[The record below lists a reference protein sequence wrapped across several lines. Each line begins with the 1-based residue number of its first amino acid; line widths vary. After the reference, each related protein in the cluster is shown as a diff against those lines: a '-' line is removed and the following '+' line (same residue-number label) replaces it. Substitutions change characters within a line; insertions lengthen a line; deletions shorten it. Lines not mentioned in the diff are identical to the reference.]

1 VSTEGPPFQS
11 RYTPEIPTKA
21 SGLILVGGMKKLA
34 WGLASVAVAAPLV
47 FLGRAAATRGPGPAA
62 PGEVVRVARR
72 TLASTVKATGV
83 VKPRIGAEVKVG
95 SRVSGVV
102 ARLHV
107 RIGDRVERGQ
117 LLAEL
122 ETRELGA
129 RRDQAR
135 AALASA
141 EATLRYMESDLAR
154 KRALGAAE
162 LLPAADLDL
171 AVRGRAVAEQQ
182 RGEAAANLDYARTQ
196 LGYSRITAPIAGI
209 VASVATQEGE
219 TVAASL
225 AAPTFVTLV
234 DLDRLEVWAYV
245 DETDIGRIEK
255 DQAARFTVDTYLDQE
270 FAGRVGA
277 VYPQAEI
284 RDNVVNYVT
293 VVTFDPSPGRTLR
306 PEMTTTV
313 RIAVETRE
321 AVLAVPRRAVRRE
334 EGRAYVLTPAGEKRR
349 VAVGSRDETHCEI
362 VEGLRE
368 GDEVRLG
375 DAGGPGPG
383 TP

>member
-1 VSTEGPPFQS
+1 
-11 RYTPEIPTKA
+11 
-21 SGLILVGGMKKLA
+21 MKKLV
-34 WGLASVAVAAPLV
+34 WGLAAGTAALLLV
-47 FLGRAAATRGPGPAA
+47 FLGRAAATRGKEPA
-62 PGEVVRVARR
+62 PGGEAVRVARR
-72 TLASTVKATGV
+72 TIGSSVKATGV

-107 RIGDRVERGQ
+107 RIGDKVARGQ

-122 ETRELGA
+122 ETRELAA

-135 AALASA
+135 AALAAA
-141 EATLRYMESDLAR
+141 EATLQYARSDLAR
-154 KRALGAAE
+154 KRALGGAR
-162 LLPAADLDL
+162 LLAAADLDL
-171 AVRGRAVAEQQ
+171 AERSLGVAEQQ
-182 RGEAAANLDYARTQ
+182 AAEAAASLDYARTQ
-196 LGYSRITAPIAGI
+196 LAYSRITAPIAGI

-234 DLDRLEVWAYV
+234 DLARLEVWAYV
-245 DETDIGRIEK
+245 DETDIGRIATG
-255 DQAARFTVDTYLDQE
+255 QGARFTVDTYPEHE
-270 FAGRVGA
+270 FEGRVTA

-293 VVTFDPSPGRTLR
+293 VVTFDRPRERTLR

-321 AVLAVPRRAVRRE
+321 GVLAVPRRAVRRAQ
-334 EGRAYVLTPAGEKRR
+334 GRAFVLTPAGERR
-349 VAVGSRDETHCEI
+349 SVTVGSRDETHTEI
-362 VEGLRE
+362 TSGLRE
-368 GDEVRLG
+368 GEEVLLG
-375 DAGGPGPG
+375 GNGAPAGPAP
-383 TP
+383 

>member
-1 VSTEGPPFQS
+1 
-11 RYTPEIPTKA
+11 
-21 SGLILVGGMKKLA
+21 MKKLV
-34 WGLASVAVAAPLV
+34 WGVASVAVAMPLA
-47 FLGRAAATRGPGPAA
+47 FLGRAAATRGQDPPPSPGDVA
-62 PGEVVRVARR
+62 RVARR
-72 TLASTVKATGV
+72 TLSSTVKATGV

-102 ARLHV
+102 ARLYV
-107 RIGDRVERGQ
+107 RIGDTVARGQ

-122 ETRELGA
+122 ETRELQA

-141 EATLRYMESDLAR
+141 EATLRYAESDLLR
-154 KRALGAAE
+154 KRALATAQ
-162 LLPAADLDL
+162 LLPAADLEV
-171 AVRGRAVAEQQ
+171 AERSRAVAEQQ
-182 RGEAAANLDYARTQ
+182 QGEAAANLDFARTQ

-219 TVAASL
+219 TVAASF

-234 DLDRLEVWAYV
+234 DLSRLEVWAYV
-245 DETDIGRIEK
+245 DETDIGRIRIG
-255 DQAARFTVDTYLDQE
+255 QTARFTVDTYPGHDFE
-270 FAGRVGA
+270 GRASA

-293 VVTFDPSPGRTLR
+293 VVTFDPPRDRTLR

-313 RIAVETRE
+313 RISIETRE
-321 AVLAVPRRAVRRE
+321 NVLAVPRRAVRRE
-334 EGRAYVLTPAGEKRR
+334 GGRAYVLTPAGEKRF
-349 VAVGSRDETHCEI
+349 VTVGSRDETDCEI

-368 GDEVRLG
+368 GDLVRVG
-375 DAGGPGPG
+375 EARAPARE

>member
-1 VSTEGPPFQS
+1 
-11 RYTPEIPTKA
+11 
-21 SGLILVGGMKKLA
+21 MKRLA
-34 WGLASVAVAAPLV
+34 WGLSVGVLAVPLV
-47 FLGRAAATRGPGPAA
+47 FLGRAAAKRGQEDA
-62 PGEVVRVARR
+62 PGGQAVRVTRR
-72 TLASTVKATGV
+72 TIGSSVKATGV

-107 RIGDRVERGQ
+107 QIGDTVARGQ

-122 ETRELGA
+122 ETREL
-129 RRDQAR
+129 QAR
-135 AALASA
+135 CAQAQAALAA
-141 EATLRYMESDLAR
+141 ADATLQYARSDLAR

-162 LLPAADLDL
+162 LLSAADLDV
-171 AVRGRAVAEQQ
+171 AERSRGVAEQQ
-182 RGEAAANLDYARTQ
+182 RAEAAANLDFARTQ

-234 DLDRLEVWAYV
+234 DLARLEVWAYV
-245 DETDIGRIEK
+245 DETDIGRIAK
-255 DQAARFTVDTYLDQE
+255 GQRAHFSVDTYPDHE
-270 FAGRVGA
+270 FEGQVTA

-293 VVTFDPSPGRTLR
+293 VVSFDPPRDRTLR

-313 RIAVETRE
+313 RIAIETRE
-321 AVLAVPRRAVRRE
+321 GVLALPRRAVRRD
-334 EGRAYVLTPAGEKRR
+334 EGRAFVLTPAGERR
-349 VAVGSRDETHCEI
+349 YVKVGSRDETDCEI
-362 VEGLRE
+362 VDGLRE
-368 GDEVRLG
+368 GDEVWVG
-375 DAGGPGPG
+375 ETGAAAG
-383 TP
+383 TH